1 MKLASILI
9 GLCLVGLFISQSPA
23 RSGHFQEK
31 AAEPPQATGKVRAGD
46 EQALRALVAEFTR
59 AFNAGEV
66 KAVAALFSSDAR
78 MVTPTGR
85 VINGRAAIE
94 QLFAS
99 SFEEFPGQ
107 TIEVKTENLRFL
119 GADSAIEEGTAT
131 ITSPPIPGDPR
142 GSSETNRYSVAYVK
156 RDGKWLQDSIRDYPL
171 PESTLQLTAHEHL
184 QELEWLIGDWVDES
198 DEAEVHTTCRWSE
211 NQSFL
216 LRSFQVRIRGQAALS
231 GSQRIGWDPRL
242 KQVRSWVFDS
252 DGGFSEGFWSR
263 DGERWVIKTT
273 GVLKDGRAASATNVL
288 TRVNKDTMKWTSA
301 DRTFG
306 ADVLADAEEITL
318 VREPPKP
325 RSARPRSQLPQ
336 PERTQP

>member
-1 MKLASILI
+1 MKLASILT
-9 GLCLVGLFISQSPA
+9 GFCLVSLLVNQLPAGSGQSQEQVA
-23 RSGHFQEK
+23 D
-31 AAEPPQATGKVRAGD
+31 PPQVAGQARADD
-46 EQALRALVAEFTR
+46 EQALRALVVEFTR
-59 AFNAGEV
+59 AFNTGDA
-66 KAVAALFSSDAR
+66 KAVAPLFCDNAR
-78 MVTPTGR
+78 LVTLSGR
-85 VINGRAAIE
+85 AVNGRAAIE

-99 SFEEFPGQ
+99 SFAEYPGQ
-107 TIEVKTENLRFL
+107 TIEVKTESLRFL

-131 ITSPPIPGDPR
+131 ITSPQTAGDPG

-171 PESTLQLTAHEHL
+171 PESAVELTAHEHL
-184 QELEWLIGDWVDES
+184 KELEWLIGDWIDES

-211 NQSFL
+211 HQSFL
-216 LRSFQVRIRGQAALS
+216 LRSFQVRVRGQGALS

-273 GVLKDGRAASATNVL
+273 GVLKDGRTASATNVI
-288 TRVNKDTMKWTSA
+288 TRVNKDTMKWTST

-306 ADVLADAEEITL
+306 ADILADAEEITL
-318 VREPPKP
+318 VREPPQP
-325 RSARPRSQLPQ
+325 RAARPQSQRPQ

>member
-1 MKLASILI
+1 MKSPSIMTGFFLVS
-9 GLCLVGLFISQSPA
+9 LLVGQSPA
-23 RSGHFQEK
+23 QSGQFQ
-31 AAEPPQATGKVRAGD
+31 AQVAEPPQAAGALRADD
-46 EQALRALVAEFTR
+46 EQALRAAVAEFTR
-59 AFNAGEV
+59 AFNAGDV
-66 KAVAALFSSDAR
+66 KAMAALFSGDAR
-78 MVTPTGR
+78 LVTVTGR
-85 VINGRAAIE
+85 VTNGRAAIE

-99 SFEEFPGQ
+99 SFAEYPGQ
-107 TIEVKTENLRFL
+107 TIEVKTESVRFL
-119 GADSAIEEGTAT
+119 GADSAIEEGAAT
-131 ITSPPIPGDPR
+131 ITSPPTAGDPR

-156 RDGKWLQDSIRDYPL
+156 RDGKWFQDSIRDYPL
-171 PESTLQLTAHEHL
+171 PESAIELTAHEHL
-184 QELEWLIGDWVDES
+184 QELEWLIGDWIDES

-216 LRSFQVRIRGQAALS
+216 LRSFQVRVRGQAAMS
-231 GSQRIGWDPRL
+231 GSQRIGWDTRL

-273 GVLKDGRAASATNVL
+273 GVLKGGRAASATNVL
-288 TRVNKDTMKWTSA
+288 TRVNKDTMKWASA

-325 RSARPRSQLPQ
+325 RSAHPQSRLPQ

>member
-9 GLCLVGLFISQSPA
+9 GLCLVGLLISQSPA

-31 AAEPPQATGKVRAGD
+31 AADPPRATGKVRAGD

-78 MVTPTGR
+78 MVTLTGR
-85 VINGRAAIE
+85 DLNGRAAIE

-99 SFEEFPGQ
+99 SFEEYPGQ
-107 TIEVKTENLRFL
+107 TIEVKTENLRLL

-131 ITSPPIPGDPR
+131 ITDPPTPGDPR

-171 PESTLQLTAHEHL
+171 QESTIALTAHEHL
-184 QELEWLIGDWVDES
+184 QELKWLIGDWVDES

-216 LRSFQVRIRGQAALS
+216 LRSFQVRTRGQAALS

-242 KQVRSWVFDS
+242 KQIRSWVFDS
-252 DGGFSEGFWSR
+252 DGGFPRVS
-263 DGERWVIKTT
+263 
-273 GVLKDGRAASATNVL
+273 GRVTASA
-288 TRVNKDTMKWTSA
+288 
-301 DRTFG
+301 G
-306 ADVLADAEEITL
+306 
-318 VREPPKP
+318 
-325 RSARPRSQLPQ
+325 
-336 PERTQP
+336 

>member
-1 MKLASILI
+1 MNLASILT
-9 GLCLVGLFISQSPA
+9 GFCLVSLFVSQAPA
-23 RSGHFQEK
+23 RSGYFPEQ
-31 AAEPPQATGKVRAGD
+31 AAEPPQATGEVRAAD
-46 EQALRALVAEFTR
+46 ERALRALVAEFTR
-59 AFNAGEV
+59 AFNAGDV
-66 KAVAALFSSDAR
+66 KAVSALFSGDAR
-78 MVTPTGR
+78 LVTLTGR

-99 SFEEFPGQ
+99 SFQEYSGQ
-107 TIEVKTENLRFL
+107 TIEVKTESLRFL
-119 GADSAIEEGTAT
+119 GVDSAFEEGTAT
-131 ITSPPIPGDPR
+131 ITSPPTPGNPR
-142 GSSETNRYSVAYVK
+142 GSSATTRYSVAYVK

-171 PESTLQLTAHEHL
+171 PESALELTAHEHL
-184 QELEWLIGDWVDES
+184 QELEWLIGDWIDES
-198 DEAEVHTTCRWSE
+198 DQAVVHTTCRWSE

-242 KQVRSWVFDS
+242 KQIRSWVFDS

-263 DGERWVIKTT
+263 DGERWVIKTM

-288 TRVNKDTMKWTSA
+288 TRLNKDTMKWTSA
-301 DRTFG
+301 DRTYG
-306 ADVLADAEEITL
+306 AAVLADAEEITL

-325 RSARPRSQLPQ
+325 RSAHSRSQLPQ

>member
-1 MKLASILI
+1 MKLASILTWF
-9 GLCLVGLFISQSPA
+9 CLMSLIVSPSPA
-23 RSGHFQEK
+23 RSGHFPEQ
-31 AAEPPQATGKVRAGD
+31 AAEPPQAAGEVRADD
-46 EQALRALVAEFTR
+46 ERALRALVVEFTR
-59 AFNAGEV
+59 AFNAGDV
-66 KAVAALFSSDAR
+66 KAVATLFSEDAR
-78 MVTPTGR
+78 LVTLTGR
-85 VINGRAAIE
+85 TINGRAAIE
-94 QLFAS
+94 QVFAS
-99 SFEEFPGQ
+99 SFQEYPGQ
-107 TIEVKTENLRFL
+107 TIAVRTESVRFL

-131 ITSPPIPGDPR
+131 ITGPPTAGDPR
-142 GSSETNRYSVAYVK
+142 GSRETNRYSVAYV
-156 RDGKWLQDSIRDYPL
+156 RRAGKWLQDSIRDYPL
-171 PESTLQLTAHEHL
+171 SESALELSAHEHL
-184 QELEWLIGDWVDES
+184 QELEWLIGDWIDES

-216 LRSFQVRIRGQAALS
+216 LRSFQVRIRGQAAMS
-231 GSQRIGWDPRL
+231 GLQRIGWDPRL
-242 KQVRSWVFDS
+242 KQIRSWVFDS
-252 DGGFSEGFWSR
+252 DGGFSESFWSR

-288 TRVNKDTMKWTSA
+288 TRVNKDTMKWASA

>member
-1 MKLASILI
+1 MKLASILT
-9 GLCLVGLFISQSPA
+9 GLCLVSLVFAQSPA
-23 RSGHFQEK
+23 RSGHFPEQ
-31 AAEPPQATGKVRAGD
+31 AAERPQAAGKVRADD
-46 EQALRALVAEFTR
+46 EQALRALVTEFTR
-59 AFNAGEV
+59 AFNAGDA
-66 KAVAALFSSDAR
+66 KAVATLFSGDAR
-78 MVTPTGR
+78 MVTLTGR

-99 SFEEFPGQ
+99 SFQEYPGQ
-107 TIEVKTENLRFL
+107 TIEVKTESLRLL

-131 ITSPPIPGDPR
+131 ITSPPTAGDPR

-171 PESTLQLTAHEHL
+171 PESATELTAHEHL

-216 LRSFQVRIRGQAALS
+216 LRSFQVRIGGHAALS
-231 GSQRIGWDPRL
+231 GSQRIGWDPRS
-242 KQVRSWVFDS
+242 KQIRSWVFDS

-273 GVLKDGRAASATNVL
+273 GVLKDGRAASATNVV
-288 TRVNKDTMKWTSA
+288 TRVNKDTMRWTSA
-301 DRTFG
+301 DRTTG

-325 RSARPRSQLPQ
+325 RSAHPRSQPQ

>member
-66 KAVAALFSSDAR
+66 KAVAALFSSDTR

-119 GADSAIEEGTAT
+119 GADSAIEAVSYTHLT
-131 ITSPPIPGDPR
+131 
-142 GSSETNRYSVAYVK
+142 
-156 RDGKWLQDSIRDYPL
+156 L
-171 PESTLQLTAHEHL
+171 PTKA
-184 QELEWLIGDWVDES
+184 
-198 DEAEVHTTCRWSE
+198 
-211 NQSFL
+211 
-216 LRSFQVRIRGQAALS
+216 
-231 GSQRIGWDPRL
+231 
-242 KQVRSWVFDS
+242 
-252 DGGFSEGFWSR
+252 
-263 DGERWVIKTT
+263 
-273 GVLKDGRAASATNVL
+273 
-288 TRVNKDTMKWTSA
+288 
-301 DRTFG
+301 
-306 ADVLADAEEITL
+306 
-318 VREPPKP
+318 
-325 RSARPRSQLPQ
+325 
-336 PERTQP
+336 

>member
-1 MKLASILI
+1 
-9 GLCLVGLFISQSPA
+9 
-23 RSGHFQEK
+23 
-31 AAEPPQATGKVRAGD
+31 
-46 EQALRALVAEFTR
+46 
-59 AFNAGEV
+59 
-66 KAVAALFSSDAR
+66 
-78 MVTPTGR
+78 MVTLAGR
-85 VINGRAAIE
+85 AVNGRAAIE
-94 QLFAS
+94 QVFAS
-99 SFEEFPGQ
+99 SFQEYPGN

-131 ITSPPIPGDPR
+131 ITNPPTASEPR

-156 RDGKWLQDSIRDYPL
+156 RDGKWLQDSVRDYPL
-171 PESTLQLTAHEHL
+171 PESIVELTAHEHL

-216 LRSFQVRIRGQAALS
+216 LRSFQVRIRGRAALG

-242 KQVRSWVFDS
+242 KQIRSWVFDS
-252 DGGFSEGFWSR
+252 DGGFSESLWSR
-263 DGERWVIKTT
+263 DGERWVIKTM
-273 GVLKDGRAASATNVL
+273 GILKDGRTASATNVL
-288 TRVNKDTMKWTSA
+288 TRINKDTMKWASA

-325 RSARPRSQLPQ
+325 RSAHSRSQLPQ
-336 PERTQP
+336 PERTRP